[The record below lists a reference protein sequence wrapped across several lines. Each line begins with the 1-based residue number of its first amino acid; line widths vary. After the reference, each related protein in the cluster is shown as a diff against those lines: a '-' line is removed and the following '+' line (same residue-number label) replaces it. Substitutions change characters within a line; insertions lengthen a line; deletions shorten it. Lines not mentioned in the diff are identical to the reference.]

1 MQNAKM
7 YLVLCVVIILSLV
20 QINTDSTN
28 DEALYCNNSICT
40 EVCVRSPILQPTKET
55 RK

>member
-7 YLVLCVVIILSLV
+7 YLVLCVVIILSVV

-28 DEALYCNNSICT
+28 DEELYCNNSICT
-40 EVCVRSPILQPTKET
+40 EVMRSFTYSPTNK
-55 RK
+55 RD